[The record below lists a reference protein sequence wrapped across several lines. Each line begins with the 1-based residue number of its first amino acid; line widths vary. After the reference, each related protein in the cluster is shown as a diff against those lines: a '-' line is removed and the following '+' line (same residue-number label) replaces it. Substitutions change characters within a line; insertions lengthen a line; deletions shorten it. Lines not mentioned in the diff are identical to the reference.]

1 MFAISL
7 TPNLSIVTGDS
18 NILCG
23 VLDAET
29 TTSSK
34 KVPSSSLKSSDPDES
49 IFCDNA
55 LNPIILAVTVT
66 DPSESTLKE

>member
-1 MFAISL
+1 MLAISL

-34 KVPSSSLKSSDPDES
+34 KVPSSSSKLTVPEES
-49 IFCDNA
+49 TFYDDDW
-55 LNPIILAVTVT
+55 NPTILAVTVT
-66 DPSESTLKE
+66 DPSESEVKE

>member
-34 KVPSSSLKSSDPDES
+34 KVPSSSSKLTVPEES
-49 IFCDNA
+49 TFCDN
-55 LNPIILAVTVT
+55 
-66 DPSESTLKE
+66 D